1 MNPRQRIDQAWDR
14 MQDSIESAKD
24 RVGDRADTE
33 LGIFLHKNIGTMFLF
48 DKRVREYEQEI
59 IDLARDG
66 EKEEAIVVSEEMKNY
81 ILFEMRHNCRYKAK
95 LKEVAEKVEGRA
107 DTVKQFLSSKT
118 GQELIDRVQDLNDS
132 ELESFEDE
140 LQDLDIEEGG
150 TDGQ

>member
-48 DKRVREYEQEI
+48 DKQVREYEQEI
-59 IDLARDG
+59 IELARDG

-81 ILFEMRHNCRYKAK
+81 ILFEMRHNRRYKAK

-107 DTVKQFLSSKT
+107 DTVKDVLSSKT
-118 GQELIDRVQDLNDS
+118 GQTLINRIGKLNQK
-132 ELESFEDE
+132 ELEDFEGKLEEVARDE
-140 LQDLDIEEGG
+140 R
-150 TDGQ
+150 